1 MTKKLKKITMND
13 VIINILSGLAT
24 ITLGIIVFSW
34 VGLIVLFSVVFES
47 ILFLL
52 NWDLPKD
59 W

>member
-1 MTKKLKKITMND
+1 MND